1 MTTTTLPTDT
11 QESLAI
17 AQEPPLARLK
27 LELAICDHLEAI
39 ERHKTAIRFLELVIH
54 LQRSAA

>member
-1 MTTTTLPTDT
+1 MTANATTDT
-11 QESLAI
+11 QESPAI

-54 LQRSAA
+54 LQRNAA

>member
-1 MTTTTLPTDT
+1 MTTTTDT
-11 QESLAI
+11 QESPAI